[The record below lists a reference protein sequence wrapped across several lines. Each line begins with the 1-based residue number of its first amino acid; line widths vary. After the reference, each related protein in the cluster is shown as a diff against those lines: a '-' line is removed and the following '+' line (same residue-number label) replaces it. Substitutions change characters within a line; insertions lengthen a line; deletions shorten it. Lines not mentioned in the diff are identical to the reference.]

1 MKGSVLGCH
10 SLYCAGPQK
19 VTFRKI
25 ALNKLKE
32 QMLKTECEG
41 VDYIRLCQNGSS
53 DEAIM
58 DLLVLY
64 PLMRVHG

>member
-1 MKGSVLGCH
+1 
-10 SLYCAGPQK
+10 
-19 VTFRKI
+19 
-25 ALNKLKE
+25 
-32 QMLKTECEG
+32 MLKTECEG

-64 PLMRVHG
+64 PLMRVHGWPGKLSQPFKAFEKNPANWSYLFW